1 MHSSVVTLEQREN
14 IGLLTIN
21 NPPVNSLS
29 QAVRQGLLETLK
41 VALANPEIDGIV
53 LQCLGKTFIAG
64 ADILE
69 FGKPPQPPHLPSVLS
84 ELQNSPKPIV
94 AALFGTVLGGG
105 FETALSCHY
114 RVALTGTKVGLP
126 EVNLGLIPGAGGTQL
141 LPRVC
146 EVESAIEL
154 ITSGKHIDIASPQAK
169 GIVDKIVSD
178 DLVLKTIEFAQQ
190 VALKQPVIATPMLN
204 VKMGEAEDTIF
215 AQYRA
220 KLAKRARGQ
229 QAPQSA
235 IDSIENALN
244 LPFNQGLKKERE
256 YFLSCRESTESAA
269 MRHAFF
275 AEKAAVKYPATLNKI
290 EPLHIEQIAIIGG
303 GTMGG
308 GIAMSFLDRGYPVT
322 LVETS
327 EENLAR
333 GTSGITERY
342 KKMVHSKRI
351 SQEQM
356 DIRLKMMTA
365 TCCYDDLH
373 DVDLVIEAAFES
385 MEVKREIFR
394 KLDAVCKPQTILA
407 SNTSYLDIEEIAE
420 STARPEK
427 VLGMHFFSP
436 ANIMKLLEIVR
447 CKETSETTLI
457 SAVAL
462 AKHIGKISSVVGMCY
477 GFVGNR
483 MYSCYGREAN
493 SLLLEGATPSQID
506 QAMVDWGMAMGPLAV
521 NDMSGI
527 DIAYNARKENP
538 NLSKNPLYF
547 RAANLMVEAGRLGQ
561 KTQKGFYQY
570 DEAGVKSED
579 PVALAIFQQEAKLH
593 GIPQQEISQAH
604 IQERLIYAL
613 INEGAKILEE
623 GIAKQASDIDVIW
636 LNGYGFP
643 RYRGGPMFYADTI
656 GLDKVL
662 ESIQQFYQVT
672 GKEWWKPSPL
682 LVELTHA
689 GKRFSN

>member
-1 MHSSVVTLEQREN
+1 
-14 IGLLTIN
+14 
-21 NPPVNSLS
+21 
-29 QAVRQGLLETLK
+29 
-41 VALANPEIDGIV
+41 
-53 LQCLGKTFIAG
+53 
-64 ADILE
+64 
-69 FGKPPQPPHLPSVLS
+69 
-84 ELQNSPKPIV
+84 
-94 AALFGTVLGGG
+94 
-105 FETALSCHY
+105 
-114 RVALTGTKVGLP
+114 
-126 EVNLGLIPGAGGTQL
+126 
-141 LPRVC
+141 
-146 EVESAIEL
+146 
-154 ITSGKHIDIASPQAK
+154 
-169 GIVDKIVSD
+169 
-178 DLVLKTIEFAQQ
+178 
-190 VALKQPVIATPMLN
+190 
-204 VKMGEAEDTIF
+204 
-215 AQYRA
+215 
-220 KLAKRARGQ
+220 
-229 QAPQSA
+229 
-235 IDSIENALN
+235 
-244 LPFNQGLKKERE
+244 
-256 YFLSCRESTESAA
+256 
-269 MRHAFF
+269 
-275 AEKAAVKYPATLNKI
+275 
-290 EPLHIEQIAIIGG
+290 
-303 GTMGG
+303 
-308 GIAMSFLDRGYPVT
+308 
-322 LVETS
+322 
-327 EENLAR
+327 
-333 GTSGITERY
+333 
-342 KKMVHSKRI
+342 
-351 SQEQM
+351 
-356 DIRLKMMTA
+356 
-365 TCCYDDLH
+365 
-373 DVDLVIEAAFES
+373 
-385 MEVKREIFR
+385 
-394 KLDAVCKPQTILA
+394 
-407 SNTSYLDIEEIAE
+407 
-420 STARPEK
+420 
-427 VLGMHFFSP
+427 
-436 ANIMKLLEIVR
+436 MKLLEIVR

-579 PVALAIFQQEAKLH
+579 PAALAIFQQEAKLH

-682 LVELTHA
+682 LVELAHA